1 MGITLKLIV
10 GFVFVLS
17 MGANVYAQENISW
30 ADLSLEERQTLEQ
43 LESQWDSLPARRQ
56 AALRR
61 GVSRWQKMQP

>member
-1 MGITLKLIV
+1 M
-10 GFVFVLS
+10 S